1 MRNREPRLTVRALRP
16 LLSGLVTLDY
26 DPLPFLYAHGIDREL
41 LLDPDATVPMS
52 LCVGLLADG
61 VRATG
66 DDNLGL
72 HIAER
77 AELGSF
83 DVHFHAM
90 VSSPTLGAAF
100 ERVCRYQRLVHETSH
115 VRLEKSGESAVLSH
129 RLAGGLA
136 APRQTAELLLA
147 AWVRAGRV
155 ATRTTWSPAEVRF
168 AHHAPRD
175 SREHRRFF
183 GAPLRFASGE
193 NALVLPAALLD
204 LPCHH
209 TDPSLLALL
218 DQYAADRLGRPRA
231 ATFAD
236 RARAA
241 LSEELQAG
249 NVTAH
254 GLAARLKVSVRTLH
268 RSLAAERT
276 SYRRLLDQLRL
287 EIAGRHL
294 LDDRMSVAEVG
305 FLVGFSELSA
315 FHRAFKRWTGRTPM
329 AFRADARIAR
339 DRRSHHA

>member
-1 MRNREPRLTVRALRP
+1 MTVRALRP
-16 LLSGLVTLDY
+16 LISGLTTLGY
-26 DPLPFLYAHGIDREL
+26 DPVPFLHSQGIDRER

-52 LCVGLLADG
+52 ACVGVLADG

-72 HIAER
+72 HVAER
-77 AELGSF
+77 ADLGSF

-115 VRLEKSGESAVLSH
+115 VRLERSGDCAVLSH
-129 RLAGGLA
+129 CLAGGLA

-168 AHHAPRD
+168 AHREPRD
-175 SREHRRFF
+175 SGEHRRFF
-183 GAPLRFASGE
+183 GAPLRFATGE
-193 NALVLPAALLD
+193 NALVFPTALLE
-204 LPCHH
+204 LPCRRG
-209 TDPSLLALL
+209 DPSLLALL
-218 DQYAADRLGRPRA
+218 DRYAADRLGAPRA
-231 ATFAD
+231 ETFAD

-249 NVTAH
+249 TVTAL
-254 GLAARLKVSVRTLH
+254 GLAVRLKVSIRTLH
-268 RSLAAERT
+268 RALAAERT
-276 SYRRLLDQLRL
+276 SFRALLDQLRL
-287 EIAGRHL
+287 EIARRHL
-294 LDDRMSVAEVG
+294 VDDRMSIAEVG

-315 FHRAFKRWTGRTPM
+315 FHRAFKRWTGRTPV
-329 AFRADARIAR
+329 AFRAEARLR
-339 DRRSHHA
+339 SDRPSDRA